1 MESACTRVNCVFLDQ
16 ISGTATGWLVVFRGG
31 SFGGEIKSLIFF
43 QNPPKLAFQ
52 FTSRSEFTFPR
63 TAGRKNSLRFSRIPA
78 PKCAEVN
85 TVCLPRTFAGRSVK
99 KSFRL
104 EEKPLRRPF

>member
-16 ISGTATGWLVVFRGG
+16 ISGTATGWLVVFSGG
-31 SFGGEIKSLIFF
+31 SFGGEIKSLMFF
-43 QNPPKLAFQ
+43 QKPPKLVFQ
-52 FTSRSEFTFPR
+52 LMSRSEFTFPR
-63 TAGRKNSLRFSRIPA
+63 TDGRKNSFKFSRMPE

-85 TVCLPRTFAGRSVK
+85 TVCLPRTFAGRSVR

-104 EEKPLRRPF
+104 EEKP